1 MSSKHI
7 GVQSLTIKTCM
18 LNTTLDYCIHLG
30 SWQQGSLDNV
40 WALKKCHGRSEGH
53 VQSRC
58 LLTLGWCF
66 TSLHIFSVR
75 SENLNGEHGHSS
87 QVSENLPLHLYLVSF
102 YFSKLTVALHFL
114 QLQYLGIP
122 SSITRSTSALSI
134 GMWSEQPHKFHIK
147 VRNIG
152 SITFAV
158 GGKSL
163 PFILEKWLA
172 KALSVN
178 KRVSSSFFYMK
189 PNNWR
194 LGTETIRKLWCL
206 QSGTHFFSLLGQDKL
221 MEVGEIELGSLDL
234 VPCSDSYYSTV
245 SISATQ
251 LNLNQAL
258 RVEPA
263 IVEKQLKFETM
274 HVPAS
279 IAQCRIQA
287 SG

>member
-1 MSSKHI
+1 MQLDLLQQLMFADNLTKNMSSKYI
-7 GVQSLTIKTCM
+7 GLQSLTIRTCM
-18 LNTTLDYCIHLG
+18 LITALDYDIHLR

-147 VRNIG
+147 VRNRG

-178 KRVSSSFFYMK
+178 YKV
-189 PNNWR
+189 
-194 LGTETIRKLWCL
+194 
-206 QSGTHFFSLLGQDKL
+206 
-221 MEVGEIELGSLDL
+221 
-234 VPCSDSYYSTV
+234 
-245 SISATQ
+245 
-251 LNLNQAL
+251 LNLRL
-258 RVEPA
+258 
-263 IVEKQLKFETM
+263 
-274 HVPAS
+274 
-279 IAQCRIQA
+279 
-287 SG
+287 